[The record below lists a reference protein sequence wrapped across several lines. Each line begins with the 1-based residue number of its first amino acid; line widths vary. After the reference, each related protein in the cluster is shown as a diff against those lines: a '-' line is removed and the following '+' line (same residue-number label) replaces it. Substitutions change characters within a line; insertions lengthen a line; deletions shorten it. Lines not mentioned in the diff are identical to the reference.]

1 MRITVSLLF
10 VLAAMSALSQSADT
24 GNPKKLTASGS
35 FSINSN
41 GVASVPAFTLGEPA
55 FITSVSIA
63 KRRFSYDPVL
73 GYGLDL
79 KPWFFDNW
87 LHYKLVARP
96 IFEMRAGFNYSTY
109 FSEYKLP
116 DETILQGQRYFTFA
130 LEAVYTFKPNH
141 TLQFAWWN
149 DRGQEPGTI
158 QGNFLSI
165 TGERTEIEVAK
176 KLLLT
181 ANVQLFYIN
190 YTGANDGLFTTAK
203 VSATVKNI
211 PLLIYFHG
219 IQAIT
224 SNFEPF
230 PGFKFNV
237 GLAYVL

>member
-1 MRITVSLLF
+1 MRKPLFLFF
-10 VLAAMSALSQSADT
+10 VLIAATAFCQSTDS
-24 GNPKKLTASGS
+24 GGSKNLKASGS

-63 KRRFSYDPVL
+63 KKRFSYDPVL

-87 LHYKLVARP
+87 LHYKFIARP

-109 FSEYKLP
+109 FSDYKLP
-116 DETILQGQRYFTFA
+116 DETILQGQRYFTYA
-130 LEAVYTFKPNH
+130 LEAVYTFKPKH
-141 TLQFAWWN
+141 SLQFAYWN

-158 QGNFLSI
+158 KGHFLSVI
-165 TGERTEIEVAK
+165 GERTEIEVAK
-176 KLLLT
+176 KLLLS

-190 YTGANDGLFTTAK
+190 YTGENDGLFITAK
-203 VSATVKNI
+203 VSAAVKNI
-211 PLLIYFHG
+211 PLLVYFHG

>member
-1 MRITVSLLF
+1 MRKPLFLFF
-10 VLAAMSALSQSADT
+10 VLIAATAFSQSTDS
-24 GNPKKLTASGS
+24 GGSKNLKASGS

-63 KRRFSYDPVL
+63 KKRFSYDPVL

-87 LHYKLVARP
+87 LHYKFIARP

-116 DETILQGQRYFTFA
+116 DETILQGQRYFTYA
-130 LEAVYTFKPNH
+130 LEAVYTFKPKH
-141 TLQFAWWN
+141 SLQFAYWN

-158 QGNFLSI
+158 KGHFLSVI
-165 TGERTEIEVAK
+165 GERTEIEVAK
-176 KLLLT
+176 KLLLS

-190 YTGANDGLFTTAK
+190 YTGENDGLFITAK
-203 VSATVKNI
+203 VSAAVKNI
-211 PLLIYFHG
+211 PLLVYFHG

>member
-1 MRITVSLLF
+1 MKITLLLCF
-10 VLAAMSALSQSADT
+10 VFIATTTFSQSADSLNT
-24 GNPKKLTASGS
+24 KKLTASGS

-41 GVASVPAFTLGEPA
+41 GVASVPAFTLGKPA

-87 LHYKLVARP
+87 LHYKFVTRP

-130 LEAVYTFKPNH
+130 LEAVYTFKPKNS
-141 TLQFAWWN
+141 LQFAWWN

-158 QGNFLSI
+158 KGNFLSV
-165 TGERTEIEVAK
+165 TCERTEIEVAK
-176 KLLLT
+176 KLLLS
-181 ANVQLFYIN
+181 ANAQVFYIN
-190 YTGANDGLFTTAK
+190 YTGDNDGLFITAK
-203 VSATVKNI
+203 VSAAVKNI
-211 PLLIYFHG
+211 PLLLYFHG
-219 IQAIT
+219 IQAVT

-230 PGFKFNV
+230 PGFKCNV